1 MSEREHNDLEFECD
15 RLKRLAK
22 ITKKGELQS
31 RIDRRNQE
39 IDLLKVRLSKITKR
53 YGFHIMHDFYKVYVS
68 AKTAYAYYRN
78 KSDKCEESYGK
89 NIQKQEKESV
99 YK

>member
-1 MSEREHNDLEFECD
+1 
-15 RLKRLAK
+15 
-22 ITKKGELQS
+22 
-31 RIDRRNQE
+31 
-39 IDLLKVRLSKITKR
+39 
-53 YGFHIMHDFYKVYVS
+53 MHDFYKVYVS